1 MLSLA
6 MGPVPRLSRL
16 LFAVLAVPMLTGCAA
31 LGLPT
36 IPGSSLVSSGEALDA
51 SVSPDPS
58 AGGLGT
64 DVASAD
70 GYALTLPAGWVA
82 TDLAGQDGGVLADL
96 LAGTDAT
103 LGELAHGALEQSRA
117 RLSLLAVDLV
127 SAAEGGWSPGVLVS
141 AMRTKSDKAAA
152 RQMVESLLSSSP
164 LGSDVSHSVEGFPA
178 GDAHRYDAVIL
189 GSSVDLEVQVYVF
202 RVGGTSFIVSTVAPE
217 ELFAASEPAFEAI
230 LKSLRFG
237 V

>member
-16 LFAVLAVPMLTGCAA
+16 LFAVLAVPMLAGCAA

-36 IPGSSLVSSGEALDA
+36 DPGGAALLGGDALDP
-51 SVSPDPS
+51 SVSPGPS
-58 AGGLGT
+58 VDGLGT
-64 DVASAD
+64 DVVSAD
-70 GYALTLPAGWVA
+70 GYALTLPAGWMS
-82 TDLAGQDGGVLADL
+82 TDLAGEDGSALADA
-96 LAGTDAT
+96 LAQVDPT
-103 LGELAHGALEQSRA
+103 LGSLARGALDQSRA

-127 SAAEGGWSPGVLVS
+127 SAAGGGWSPGVLVS

-152 RQMVESLLSSSP
+152 RQMVESLLSSAPTTS
-164 LGSDVSHSVEGFPA
+164 GVSHAVEGFPA
-178 GDAHRYDAVIL
+178 GDAHRYEAVVT
-189 GSSVDLEVQVYVF
+189 GDTVDLEVQVYVF
-202 RVGGTSFIVSTVAPE
+202 RVGGTSFIVGTVAPE
-217 ELFAASEPAFEAI
+217 DRFAASEPAFEAI

>member
-1 MLSLA
+1 MLCLA
-6 MGPVPRLSRL
+6 MAPVPRLSRL
-16 LFAVLAVPMLTGCAA
+16 LFAVLAVPMLAGCAA

-36 IPGSSLVSSGEALDA
+36 IPGSSSVLGDPLDP
-51 SVSPDPS
+51 SVSPGPS
-58 AGGLGT
+58 VDGLGT

-82 TDLAGQDGGVLADL
+82 TDLADQDGSALAGA

-103 LGELAHGALEQSRA
+103 LGALAEGALDQSRA

-127 SAAEGGWSPGVLVS
+127 SVAEGGWSPGVLVS

-152 RQMVESLLSSSP
+152 RQMVEKLLSSAP
-164 LGSDVSHSVEGFPA
+164 LSSGVDHAVEGFPA
-178 GDAHRYDAVIL
+178 GDAHRYDAVIV
-189 GSSVDLEVQVYVF
+189 GDTVDLEVQVYVF
-202 RVGGTSFIVSTVAPE
+202 RVGGTSFIVGTVAPE
-217 ELFAASEPAFEAI
+217 DQFAASEPAFDAI